1 MERNNKKLGPSL
13 WKLSVMPLGPHTQK
27 KRDATWRGFF
37 MPAYT
42 LEMKNVEVMGIQRLT
57 LNKLMEKKSWIKSY
71 IIY

>member
-42 LEMKNVEVMGIQRLT
+42 LEMKNVEVMGIQDWP
-57 LNKLMEKKSWIKSY
+57 WINWQK
-71 IIY
+71 IAPLKVNF